1 MKLILKYLEG
11 KKIKYFGAILIVIC
25 IALIDMLQPLLIK
38 GAFDS
43 VLGTKPF
50 EGDIKKIFY
59 LLGDREYLLKNFY
72 MISLALLGISIGQN
86 IFRYLRGI
94 WSADVSETF
103 GKKLK
108 DELYNHIQHLPYDY
122 HLKAETGDLIQRC
135 TSDVETIRKFIG
147 NQLVSIGRI
156 GSMAIFVLIA
166 MFKLNKK
173 LAIYS
178 AFLIPVIIT
187 FSLIFFFQVKKVFKV
202 SDEAEGSMTTTLQE
216 NLTGIRVVRAFAK
229 QEFEIEKFD
238 VKNKEFT
245 QSRIKL
251 INLFAIFWSVS
262 DALCFAQVAVV
273 FLMGA
278 FMTLKGQLTLGT
290 LVAFMFY
297 IDKLIWPIRE
307 LGRIL
312 ADTGQS
318 AVAIKRIEEIFE
330 EKREAIEE
338 EGEFPKIEGNISFED
353 VHFAYGNHNE
363 VLKGINFDVKS
374 GETVAILGPT
384 GSGKST
390 LMHLLVRLFDIHK
403 GSIKIDGV
411 EVNNINKRHLRKNI
425 GIILQEPFLYSK
437 TLKENIAITNKKVE
451 EDKIYEA
458 ANIANIHHVI
468 EDFENGYDT
477 KVGEQGVTLSGGQ
490 KQRVAIART
499 IINKSKVLIFDDSLS
514 AVDSETDKSIRE
526 ALKERKKEVTTFII
540 SHRISTLSEA
550 DKIIVLN
557 NGKIEA
563 IGTHE
568 ELIEKKGLY
577 KTIYDIERDNEVA

>member
-1 MKLILKYLEG
+1 MKLILKYLRG
-11 KKIKYFGAILIVIC
+11 KKIKYVGAILIVIC
-25 IALIDMLQPLLIK
+25 IALIDMIQPLLIK

-50 EGDIKKIFY
+50 EGDIKKVFY
-59 LLGDREYLLKNFY
+59 FLGDREFLLKNFFI
-72 MISLALLGISIGQN
+72 ISLALLVISAGQN
-86 IFRYLRGI
+86 VFRYLRGL

-103 GKKLK
+103 AKKLK
-108 DELYNHIQHLPYDY
+108 DDLYNHIQHLPYDY

-166 MFKLNKK
+166 MFKLNAK

-178 AFLIPVIIT
+178 AILIPLIMG
-187 FSLIFFFQVKKVFKV
+187 FSLIFFFKVKNVFKE

-229 QEFEIEKFD
+229 QEFEIDKFD
-238 VKNKEFT
+238 VKNKKFT
-245 QSRIKL
+245 ESRIKL
-251 INLFAIFWSVS
+251 INLFAVFWSVS

-273 FLMGA
+273 FLTGT
-278 FMTLKGQLTLGT
+278 FMTLRGEITLGT

-297 IDKLIWPIRE
+297 IDKLIWPVRE

-312 ADTGQS
+312 ADAGQS

-330 EKREAIEE
+330 EEREEIEE
-338 EGEFPKIEGNISFED
+338 EGEFSEIKGNIKFED
-353 VHFAYGNHNE
+353 VYFGYDNQNE
-363 VLKGINFDVKS
+363 ILKGVDFEVNQ

-390 LMHLLVRLFDIHK
+390 LMHLLVRLFDINK

-411 EVNNINKRHLRKNI
+411 EVKKINKRHLRKNI

-437 TLKENIAITNKKVE
+437 TLMENISITNKNAKESEV
-451 EDKIYEA
+451 YEA
-458 ANIANIHHVI
+458 ASIANIHHVI
-468 EDFENGYDT
+468 EEFEKGYET

-526 ALKERKKEVTTFII
+526 ALKNRKKEVTTFII

-557 NGKIEA
+557 HGRIEA

-577 KTIYDIERDNEVA
+577 KTIYDIERNNEVA

>member
-1 MKLILKYLEG
+1 MKLILKYLTG
-11 KKIKYFGAILIVIC
+11 KKIKYIGAILIVIC
-25 IALIDMLQPLLIK
+25 IALIDMVQPLLIK
-38 GAFDS
+38 GTFDS
-43 VLGTKPF
+43 VLGNKPF
-50 EGDIKKIFY
+50 EGDVKKIFY
-59 LLGDREYLLKNFY
+59 FLGDKEYLLKHFFI
-72 MISLALLGISIGQN
+72 ISLALLIITLAQN
-86 IFRYLRGI
+86 IFRYLRGV

-103 GKKLK
+103 AKKLK
-108 DELYNHIQHLPYDY
+108 DDLYNHIQHLPYDY

-166 MFKLNKK
+166 MFKLNSK

-178 AFLIPVIIT
+178 AILIPLIMI
-187 FSLIFFFQVKKVFKV
+187 FSLVFFFKVKSVFKE
-202 SDEAEGSMTTTLQE
+202 SDEAEGTMTTTLQE

-238 VKNKEFT
+238 MKNKKFT
-245 QSRIKL
+245 ESRIKL
-251 INLFAIFWSVS
+251 INLFAVFWSVS

-273 FLMGA
+273 FLTGT
-278 FMTLKGQLTLGT
+278 FMTLRGEITLGT

-297 IDKLIWPIRE
+297 IDKLIWPVRE

-312 ADTGQS
+312 ADAGQS

-330 EKREAIEE
+330 EEKEEIEE
-338 EGEFPKIEGNISFED
+338 EGEFSEIKGNIKFED
-353 VHFAYGNHNE
+353 VHFAYNSQNE
-363 VLKGINFDVKS
+363 ILKGIDFEVKA

-390 LMHLLVRLFDIHK
+390 LMHLLVRLFDINK

-411 EVNNINKRHLRKNI
+411 EVEKINKRHLRKNI
-425 GIILQEPFLYSK
+425 GIILQEPFLFSK
-437 TLKENIAITNKKVE
+437 TLKENISITDKEIE
-451 EDKIYEA
+451 EKEVFEA
-458 ANIANIHHVI
+458 ASIANIHHVI
-468 EDFENGYDT
+468 EEFEKGYET

-526 ALKERKKEVTTFII
+526 ALKNRKKDVTTFII

-550 DKIIVLN
+550 DKIIVMN
-557 NGKIEA
+557 HGRVEA